1 LKDVDVKIA
10 QLQENLA
17 THKVLSCS
25 NCGKNDKSKN
35 DACENCAT
43 VLKRVDYLQ
52 GKMKTKILKQDY

>member
-1 LKDVDVKIA
+1 VV
-10 QLQENLA
+10 
-17 THKVLSCS
+17 
-25 NCGKNDKSKN
+25 KNDKSKN